1 MYLFRNILRIAVL
14 LFSLCLTFFFVLD
27 GCGGMS
33 DGDEDSEDRDF
44 RNNRDRRERDRD
56 RNRARG
62 RSEDLRE
69 EDNLNGINEDED
81 DVERFSKSESRWRG
95 DNFGDDQVATTPA
108 SQIIEPLE
116 QSSLSEKID
125 FLFVIDTSLSNR
137 KFIEKSVLQKKL
149 GSFIPR
155 LNDENIDWRIFTTC
169 GHTDEDKPIYD
180 GRLHEMEHNG
190 TLINF
195 LYLDNHILDSYN
207 ARDPLAFMSA
217 VFIDT
222 ISHPNRVNCSRP
234 PFCHRNTENR
244 PLKALSGFLNT
255 AHRHQILRDDADM
268 LVIIISNQDEQPSK
282 TKPKKP
288 YDPRKITDQFEQS
301 FPDKNLFAINFVV
314 KSTDASCKKG
324 KPASFIPQLGILT
337 NGLTESICSNNYT
350 HTIIEFIREKQG
362 KPVRRR
368 RPVSTRNTAEPENL
382 RNYIYGD
389 NLDLR

>member
-1 MYLFRNILRIAVL
+1 MYLFRNILRIAFL
-14 LFSLCLTFFFVLD
+14 LSCLCLTFFFILD

-33 DGDEDSEDRDF
+33 GGDEDSEDRDF
-44 RNNRDRRERDRD
+44 RDRDRRSGRDRS
-56 RNRARG
+56 RARG
-62 RSEDLRE
+62 SDEDLRQDDLGE
-69 EDNLNGINEDED
+69 EDGSD
-81 DVERFSKSESRWRG
+81 RFSRSASQWRG
-95 DNFGDDQVATTPA
+95 DDSDEDQMAAAP
-108 SQIIEPLE
+108 SSHIIEPLE

-125 FLFVIDTSLSNR
+125 FLFILDTSLSNR
-137 KFIEKSVLQKKL
+137 KFIEKSVMQKKL
-149 GSFIPR
+149 GTFIPR
-155 LNDENIDWRIFTTC
+155 LNDEKIDWRVFTTC
-169 GHTDEDKPIYD
+169 GHTDEDEPIYD

-207 ARDPLAFMSA
+207 ARDPLAFVSE

-222 ISHPNRVNCSRP
+222 ISHPKRANCKRP

-268 LVIIISNQDEQPSK
+268 IVIIISNQDERPSK
-282 TKPKKP
+282 KKPKKP
-288 YDPRKITDQFEQS
+288 YDPRKVTDQFEQS
-301 FPDKNLFAINFVV
+301 FPDKNFFAINFVV

-324 KPASFIPQLGILT
+324 KAASFIPQLGILT

-362 KPVRRR
+362 KAVRRHQ
-368 RPVSTRNTAEPENL
+368 PVSTRTAEEPENL
-382 RNYIYGD
+382 RNYIYGED
-389 NLDLR
+389 LDLR

>member
-1 MYLFRNILRIAVL
+1 MYLFRNIIRLVVL
-14 LFSLCLTFFFVLD
+14 LSGLCLAFFFILD

-33 DGDEDSEDRDF
+33 GGDEDFEDRDF
-44 RNNRDRRERDRD
+44 RNNRDRRDRGRD
-56 RNRARG
+56 RNRVRG
-62 RSEDLRE
+62 GDEDLRE
-69 EDNLNGINEDED
+69 EDGLDENDED
-81 DVERFSKSESRWRG
+81 GGFRGFDKSAGRWGG
-95 DNFGDDQVATTPA
+95 DDFGDDQEAVPA

-125 FLFVIDTSLSNR
+125 FLFILDTSLSNR

-149 GSFIPR
+149 GTFIPR
-155 LNDENIDWRIFTTC
+155 LNDEGIDWRIFTTC
-169 GHTDEDKPIYD
+169 GHTDKDKPIYD

-207 ARDPLAFMSA
+207 ARDPLAFVSE

-222 ISHPNRVNCSRP
+222 ISHPKRVHCSRP

-255 AHRHQILRDDADM
+255 ASRHQILRDDADM
-268 LVIIISNQDEQPSK
+268 LVIIISNQDERPSK

-288 YDPRKITDQFEQS
+288 YDPRKITDQFEQI

-324 KPASFIPQLGILT
+324 KAAVFIPQLGILT

-362 KPVRRR
+362 KAVRRH
-368 RPVSTRNTAEPENL
+368 RPVSTKKAEEPENL
-382 RNYIYGD
+382 RNYIYGE